1 MTTTTQGPLPASNI
15 AVPLRTDEDVLR
27 RIDLLV
33 DLDAR
38 QLRSIWLLF
47 LAATGVQLP
56 VVVPIDGVPE
66 QPDLTTARSLCWVI
80 AEALRTNVPGG
91 SAVVVLTRPG
101 SAAPMGADRDWAA
114 TLRRAARDRGASL
127 RMVCLATP
135 SGVSLLSS
143 DGTAGSQRNYPAER
157 F

>member
-1 MTTTTQGPLPASNI
+1 MTTTTQRPVPASDI
-15 AVPLRTDEDVLR
+15 ALPLRTDEDVLR

-47 LAATGVQLP
+47 LSASGVQLP

-66 QPDLTTARSLCWVI
+66 RPDLTTARSLCWVI
-80 AEALRTNVPGG
+80 AEALRENVPGG
-91 SAVVVLTRPG
+91 HAIVVLTRPG
-101 SAAPMGADRDWAA
+101 ADPENDADRDWST
-114 TLRRAARDRGASL
+114 TLHRAAADRGASL

-135 SGVSLLSS
+135 SGVCRLRAAAPGDRGPDNGRRL
-143 DGTAGSQRNYPAER
+143 
-157 F
+157 